1 MVENFH
7 NESSRPF
14 HAPFSPTF
22 YDPIGRRQIRTS
34 LVWQFALI
42 KFHLPFWF
50 GLALL
55 SAVPSRCNPKQ
66 LKADVT
72 SSNETNFGTSPS
84 CSLQEW
90 GGRQTRRRKE
100 DHETT
105 QTNPRTVRFTKP
117 ASKPVSSSPSRT
129 SFFFFKSHLKLRL
142 HVIQVEGLPFPDR
155 DGNRELTC
163 NAYGFPASFASQ
175 PKKPNVSDHVS
186 RVYIVRAIND
196 LLRPG

>member
-72 SSNETNFGTSPS
+72 SSSETNFGTSPS

-129 SFFFFKSHLKLRL
+129 SFFFLNHIWSSGFMWYRSK
-142 HVIQVEGLPFPDR
+142 
-155 DGNRELTC
+155 
-163 NAYGFPASFASQ
+163 GFPFL
-175 PKKPNVSDHVS
+175 
-186 RVYIVRAIND
+186 IVMEIVN
-196 LLRPG
+196 